1 MAQPSNPSDNTLP
14 PDGLAFD
21 EHGPSLDGVRLTRRT
36 RKGWQP
42 TEREILERELL
53 NFAGLVVPDVIARLD
68 TVCRA
73 MDLGDFAKAAIVS
86 EHVTRDMKQE
96 RDRRRRAASAGAA
109 IARTGMAKASPDD
122 PKHPGWPAETPD
134 GKGGQFRPKDGT
146 TSESTQAKVKRLAAR
161 RGLRS
166 TLRRILTIKRAARIA
181 TEVLGDA
188 IPGLDAVSGA
198 ATLLDAAKLGA
209 DLAEDAINTEA
220 AIAFAEKGPQ
230 SVEDLQVS
238 QRVEGFD
245 SYSAFKKIDLEKRFG
260 PAGDGYEYHHIV
272 EQGPNASSL
281 PAGQLQST
289 SNIVRVPRLVHEEI
303 TSYYETPRRIEGQMT
318 TLREFLRNKNFS
330 DQYKY
335 GIDVLKYV
343 GALHSTQ

>member
-1 MAQPSNPSDNTLP
+1 M
-14 PDGLAFD
+14 
-21 EHGPSLDGVRLTRRT
+21 TRRT

-53 NFAGLVVPDVIARLD
+53 NFAGLVVPDMIARLD

-86 EHVTRDMKQE
+86 EYVTRDMTRR
-96 RDRRRRAASAGAA
+96 RDARRRAATAKVGMAKV
-109 IARTGMAKASPDD
+109 GMAKASPDD
-122 PKHPGWPAETPD
+122 PKHPGWPADTPD

-146 TSESTQAKVKRLAAR
+146 TSEWTEAKVKRLAAR
-161 RGLRS
+161 RSLRS
-166 TLRRILTIKRAARIA
+166 ILRRVLTIKRAARLA

-209 DLAEDAINTEA
+209 DLAEDAVNTEA

-230 SVEDLQVS
+230 ALEDLQVS
-238 QRVEGFD
+238 QRAEGFD
-245 SYSAFKKIDLEKRFG
+245 SYSAFNKIDLEKRFG

-281 PAGQLQST
+281 PADQLQST

-303 TSYYETPRRIEGQMT
+303 SGYYTKTQEIEGRMT
-318 TLREFLRNKNFS
+318 SLREFLRGKSFS
-330 DQYKY
+330 EQYKY
-335 GIDVLKYV
+335 GVDALRDVGV
-343 GALHSTQ
+343 IH